1 MWQDMLLLEL
11 LVDLALHGLVAEY
24 VPVLWVGHIFLVE
37 RGLEQNMILVI
48 EFVLGMAFSLVPC
61 LIEDFQW

>member
-11 LVDLALHGLVAEY
+11 LVDLALHSLVAEY

-48 EFVLGMAFSLVPC
+48 EFVLGMSFSLVHC
-61 LIEDFQW
+61 LIEDFRW

>member
-1 MWQDMLLLEL
+1 MLLLEL

>member
-48 EFVLGMAFSLVPC
+48 EFVLGMAFSLVHC
-61 LIEDFQW
+61 FIEDFRW